1 MWFKAFVLIRLP
13 VSMLLLLAFG
23 TLGFLG
29 VVGAV
34 VALVDAVV
42 ALGFMCVVTANLW
55 LLRPGALRQ
64 VVFLLAIEW
73 VGAVIWAGARDIST
87 ELNWMLMVNWACV
100 VAVVWV
106 LPNALILYKAW
117 RLFVEPAKQK
127 PGL

>member
-1 MWFKAFVLIRLP
+1 MWFKLFVLLRLP
-13 VSMLLLLAFG
+13 ISILLLLAFG
-23 TLGFLG
+23 ALGFLG
-29 VVGAV
+29 VVGAF
-34 VALVDAVV
+34 V
-42 ALGFMCVVTANLW
+42 ALGYMCVVTANLW

-64 VVFLLAIEW
+64 TGFLLAIEW
-73 VGAVIWAGARDIST
+73 AGAVIWVGARDIST

-106 LPNALILYKAW
+106 LPNALILYKAR

>member
-1 MWFKAFVLIRLP
+1 MWFKAFILLRLP
-13 VSMLLLLAFG
+13 VSILLLLAFG
-23 TLGFLG
+23 PLRFLG
-29 VVGAV
+29 VVTPV

-42 ALGFMCVVTANLW
+42 ALGYMCVVTANLW
-55 LLRPGALRQ
+55 LLRPVALRQ

-87 ELNWMLMVNWACV
+87 EPNWMLMVNWACV

-106 LPNALILYKAW
+106 LPNALILYKA
-117 RLFVEPAKQK
+117 RSLFTAKAK

>member
-23 TLGFLG
+23 ALGFLG

-34 VALVDAVV
+34 VALVDAVL
-42 ALGFMCVVTANLW
+42 ALGFLCVVTANLW

-64 VVFLLAIEW
+64 TGFLLAIEW
-73 VGAVIWAGARDIST
+73 VGAMIWIGYRDIST

-106 LPNALILYKAW
+106 LPNALILYKA
-117 RLFVEPAKQK
+117 RSLFTAKGK
-127 PGL
+127 PGD